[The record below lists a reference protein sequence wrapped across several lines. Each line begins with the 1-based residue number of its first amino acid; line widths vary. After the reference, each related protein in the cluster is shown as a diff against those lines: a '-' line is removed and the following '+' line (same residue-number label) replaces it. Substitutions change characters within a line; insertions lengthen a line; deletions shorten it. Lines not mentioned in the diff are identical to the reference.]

1 MTSKIINMV
10 EKLKD
15 AEDRLLESMFQSES
29 IADDGFSSRIVTRI
43 RRHMWLRRLTLPIAM
58 LVGGSIAIKPITQLS
73 VAVSKLLTVIP
84 MELLETPVAWIPQ
97 PQYVVLGAML
107 LVAAMLGVRMLED

>member
-1 MTSKIINMV
+1 MV

-15 AEDRLLESMFQSES
+15 AEDRLLESMFHSES
-29 IADDGFSSRIVTRI
+29 IADDGFSKRIVTKI
-43 RRHMWLRRLTLPIAM
+43 RRRMWLRRLALPVAIF
-58 LVGGSIAIKPITQLS
+58 VGGSIAIKPVTQLS

-84 MELLETPVAWIPQ
+84 VELLETPVAWIPQ

-107 LVAAMLGVRMLED
+107 LAAAMLGVRMLEE

>member
-1 MTSKIINMV
+1 MA
-10 EKLKD
+10 EKMKD

-29 IADDGFSSRIVTRI
+29 IADDGFSKRIVTKI
-43 RRHMWLRRLTLPIAM
+43 RQRMWLRRLALPIAM
-58 LVGGSIAIKPITQLS
+58 LVGGSIAIKPIAQLS

-107 LVAAMLGVRMLED
+107 LAAAMLGMRMLED

>member
-1 MTSKIINMV
+1 MV

-15 AEDRLLESMFQSES
+15 AEDRLLESMFQSEP
-29 IADDGFSSRIVTRI
+29 IADDGFSKRIVTKI
-43 RRHMWLRRLTLPIAM
+43 RRRMWLRRLALPIAM
-58 LVGGSIAIKPITQLS
+58 FVGGSIAIKPVSQLS
-73 VAVSKLLTVIP
+73 VAASKLLTVIP

-107 LVAAMLGVRMLED
+107 LAATMLGVRMLED